1 MSIPG
6 LGVWGWLSWA
16 KGKIARGCWGSPGS
30 PGVTGCHLLS
40 GQSCGQWSLRGPD
53 RGPARLTSSLGP
65 WCVGTAVS
73 LSRGPDTP
81 KNPWRRTGWRDCG
94 KPQAGW
100 HVGRAGM
107 LGLSCPHSLPGP
119 AGLREDLARTP
130 PWGLS
135 CSSPQSPPGQRRT
148 GAVVLRA
155 PQGCQTSLGPQ
166 PSRHPPDMLPRAP
179 LTLSVCHFVT
189 DGPPPPT
196 FLLLLIPRLLFLSSP
211 I

>member
-16 KGKIARGCWGSPGS
+16 KGKIARGCWSSPGS

-40 GQSCGQWSLRGPD
+40 GQSCGQWSLQGPD
-53 RGPARLTSSLGP
+53 GGPARLTSPLGP
-65 WCVGTAVS
+65 WCVVTVVS

-94 KPQAGW
+94 KPQADW

-119 AGLREDLARTP
+119 AGLREDLARTL
-130 PWGLS
+130 PWGLELQLS
-135 CSSPQSPPGQRRT
+135 SEPARAAQGWCSG
-148 GAVVLRA
+148 
-155 PQGCQTSLGPQ
+155 PQGPAGLPDLTGPPAQQTSP
-166 PSRHPPDMLPRAP
+166 RHA
-179 LTLSVCHFVT
+179 TSGTSHSLSLSLCH
-189 DGPPPPT
+189 
-196 FLLLLIPRLLFLSSP
+196 
-211 I
+211 